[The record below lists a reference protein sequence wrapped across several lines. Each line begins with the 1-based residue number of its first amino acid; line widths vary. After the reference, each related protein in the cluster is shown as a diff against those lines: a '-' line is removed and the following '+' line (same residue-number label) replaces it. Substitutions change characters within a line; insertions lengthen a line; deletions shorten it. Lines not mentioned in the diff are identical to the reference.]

1 MTSWNKNMVLRFYLL
16 IIFNLILQSCSLD
29 SIDRRIAPGYVE
41 AFRTI
46 KNSFIDLDNELIT
59 PELIENIPYAS
70 LTLKIGRGA
79 PGLLILESVDGNK
92 QTWVS
97 ADGVYLV
104 LEKGRII
111 KTAGLFNNLVNFK
124 TAKNDFAD
132 LMDSK
137 SFETLINYY
146 SYDVPELNDL
156 RVVAKRQFIQ
166 MEQVKLLSFE
176 KSLHLIDENISND
189 FIGWKRQNKFWVDDE
204 NFIWKSEQFIS
215 PKLPK
220 FQIEITKKPAI

>member
-189 FIGWKRQNKFWVDDE
+189 FIGWKKQISFGSMMKISSGRASNLFLQNYL
-204 NFIWKSEQFIS
+204 NFK
-215 PKLPK
+215 
-220 FQIEITKKPAI
+220 

>member
-124 TAKNDFAD
+124 TAKKDFAD

-189 FIGWKRQNKFWVDDE
+189 FIGWKRQNKFWIDDE

-220 FQIEITKKPAI
+220 FQIEITKKPAR

>member
-111 KTAGLFNNLVNFK
+111 KTAGLFNNLVNYIFVQ
-124 TAKNDFAD
+124 
-132 LMDSK
+132 K
-137 SFETLINYY
+137 S
-146 SYDVPELNDL
+146 
-156 RVVAKRQFIQ
+156 
-166 MEQVKLLSFE
+166 
-176 KSLHLIDENISND
+176 
-189 FIGWKRQNKFWVDDE
+189 
-204 NFIWKSEQFIS
+204 
-215 PKLPK
+215 
-220 FQIEITKKPAI
+220 

>member
-220 FQIEITKKPAI
+220 FQIEITKKPAR